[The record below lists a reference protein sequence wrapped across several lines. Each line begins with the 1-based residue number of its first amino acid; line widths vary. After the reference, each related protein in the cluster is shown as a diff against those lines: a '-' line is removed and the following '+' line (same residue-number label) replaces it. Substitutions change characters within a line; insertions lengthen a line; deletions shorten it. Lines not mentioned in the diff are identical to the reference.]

1 MFGPCCVFPL
11 RSAYASRTK
20 RGLRGRGPSHRDQ
33 NPSGKTEKS
42 ERKKRLGSRSPSAR
56 STRQLGERGE
66 HPPSGGRTEREILS
80 AGKGRKGRKGR
91 KEREREEGRA
101 GSGFFGEGVGEEVEE
116 GTEGA
121 VVFGGAVGPG
131 GVGEVVGAAGSET
144 AVFFQAQELGLGM
157 VAVVAF
163 GDGFQAVAVPAGIE
177 FVEVG
182 SGDDF
187 LELLDVVDDGFAQ
200 LFEHGTFGTPDAAVE
215 APLDLPLVEAGAHV
229 EVEAGEVGGACAAA
243 IGAEGGGEVVFEGGF
258 VEGEAGI
265 AIYAV
270 GGILGSRGAEGGP
283 PLADCGEEAVDV
295 GEPEGAEVVVFGTV
309 GLEPFA
315 VLAAAELFK
324 EAVEAGYVV
333 GILHIFETEGHK
345 KNYPSSRRIIFLP

>member
-1 MFGPCCVFPL
+1 MLCFSPFARLTPRAPRGGFGAAAPHTGTRTHPERRRNRSGRKGWKPL
-11 RSAYASRTK
+11 AFGSLHPTVRRK
-20 RGLRGRGPSHRDQ
+20 RGTPAFRRAHRTGDTF
-33 NPSGKTEKS
+33 G
-42 ERKKRLGSRSPSAR
+42 
-56 STRQLGERGE
+56 GERGE
-66 HPPSGGRTEREILS
+66 KEE
-80 AGKGRKGRKGR
+80 KERKGRE
-91 KEREREEGRA
+91 KEGE
-101 GSGFFGEGVGEEVEE
+101 SGFFGEGVGEEVEE

-121 VVFGGAVGPG
+121 VVFGSAVGPG

-144 AVFFQAQELGLGM
+144 TVLFQAQELGLGM

-182 SGDDF
+182 GGDDF

-243 IGAEGGGEVVFEGGF
+243 VGAEGGGEVILEGGF
-258 VEGEAGI
+258 VEGEAGV
-265 AIYAV
+265 AVYAV
-270 GGILGSRGAEGGP
+270 GGFLGGRGAEGGP
-283 PLADCGEEAVDV
+283 PLADCGKEAVDV
-295 GEPEGAEVVVFGTV
+295 GEPEGAEVVVFGAV
-309 GLEPFA
+309 CLEPIA

-324 EAVEAGYVV
+324 EAV
-333 GILHIFETEGHK
+333 
-345 KNYPSSRRIIFLP
+345 